1 MIDTVRRGWQAVSW
15 YVGSVMGDRDYARYL
30 EHAARTHPDRPP
42 LSEREYWRHRYA
54 EQDRNPGARCC

>member
-1 MIDTVRRGWQAVSW
+1 
-15 YVGSVMGDRDYARYL
+15 DYARYL